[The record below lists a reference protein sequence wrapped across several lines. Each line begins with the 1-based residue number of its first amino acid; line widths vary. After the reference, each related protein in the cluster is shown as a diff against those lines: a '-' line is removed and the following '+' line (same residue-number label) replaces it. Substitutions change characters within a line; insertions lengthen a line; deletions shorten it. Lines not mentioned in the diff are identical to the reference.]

1 MTVSKNPHT
10 NAPRNI
16 IWRARACPTP
26 RVRAEALIWM
36 RSMSLDFSSHM
47 AWRLPEI
54 PACVPQAFQVL
65 FSVWF
70 GNESIF
76 STSE

>member
-26 RVRAEALIWM
+26 RVRAEALIWK
-36 RSMSLDFSSHM
+36 RSMSLDSQSPV
-47 AWRLPEI
+47 ACRLPET
-54 PACVPQAFQVL
+54 PACVPQAF
-65 FSVWF
+65 
-70 GNESIF
+70 
-76 STSE
+76 